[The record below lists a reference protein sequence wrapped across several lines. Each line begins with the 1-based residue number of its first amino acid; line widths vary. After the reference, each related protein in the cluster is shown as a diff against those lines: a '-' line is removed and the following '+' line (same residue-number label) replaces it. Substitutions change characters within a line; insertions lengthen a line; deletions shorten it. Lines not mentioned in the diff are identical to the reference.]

1 MHVEFRVDQ
10 FSFYERTLNQNKDYF
25 DRKVVN
31 KIKPSINELLKIL
44 EVIKSDTLVILAIR
58 KAQEIYRLSSHSD
71 NIRHEVKKKMTQNL
85 TVANLYLT
93 QKHEDLF
100 NTLGEDGNAKA
111 YKVNFKKSF
120 NELQAFIRLLY
131 I

>member
-1 MHVEFRVDQ
+1 
-10 FSFYERTLNQNKDYF
+10 
-25 DRKVVN
+25 
-31 KIKPSINELLKIL
+31 
-44 EVIKSDTLVILAIR
+44 
-58 KAQEIYRLSSHSD
+58 
-71 NIRHEVKKKMTQNL
+71 MTQNL

-93 QKHEDLF
+93 QNHEDLF

>member
-1 MHVEFRVDQ
+1 MK
-10 FSFYERTLNQNKDYF
+10 L
-25 DRKVVN
+25 
-31 KIKPSINELLKIL
+31 
-44 EVIKSDTLVILAIR
+44 
-58 KAQEIYRLSSHSD
+58 
-71 NIRHEVKKKMTQNL
+71 KKKMTQNL